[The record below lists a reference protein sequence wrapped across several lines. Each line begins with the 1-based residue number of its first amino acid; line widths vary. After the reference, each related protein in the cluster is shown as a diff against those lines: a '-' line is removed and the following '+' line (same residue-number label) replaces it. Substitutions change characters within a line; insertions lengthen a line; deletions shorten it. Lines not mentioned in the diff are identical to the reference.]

1 MPLGPQWELNIHGM
15 NEKRKGGRRGK
26 GNFSKQSPQ
35 WTHLFLFC
43 PKEAENEPSWAT
55 DAISLMPFSSPTLL
69 PSAWLSL
76 SFSAKMDV
84 GGCLANPVPP

>member
-1 MPLGPQWELNIHGM
+1 MPLGPQWALNIRGM
-15 NEKRKGGRRGK
+15 KEKRKGGRRRGK
-26 GNFSKQSPQ
+26 KSFSKLSSQ

-43 PKEAENEPSWAT
+43 PKEAKNDPSWAT
-55 DAISLMPFSSPTLL
+55 DAISLMPFSPPPL

-84 GGCLANPVPP
+84 GGCLTNPVPP